1 MPDTNL
7 SRPRDGRLPEIE
19 DIGSN
24 PHPQDTIGELVQRR
38 LSRRAALRGLVGAA
52 ATATL
57 VDQFLASADVALGQ
71 QNAAAQDAAGPQG
84 SGPARNGPSSL
95 TFTELAHQLKPED
108 AVAPGYDMHTVIR
121 WGDPVLPDAPA
132 FDPLHQTAEA
142 QARQFGYN
150 NDYVDFFPLPR
161 GSGNATHGLLAV
173 NHEYTDPQLMFDGL
187 GSGEEARRKTSRE
200 QAMVEIAAHGMS
212 IVEIRKENG
221 RWAAVEGSRLN
232 RRVTGETPMRISG
245 PAAGHERMKTS
256 ADPEGLR
263 VLGTFNNC
271 AGGNTPWG
279 TVITCE
285 ENFNIIFGGNAA
297 ETGAQAAMYKRYG
310 IVKQASYH
318 WGDFMDRFNLDREP
332 NEPNRFG
339 WVVEYDPYDPESLPV
354 KRTALGRFKHEGC
367 THAVA
372 PDGRVVL
379 YSGDDERFDY
389 VYKFVTAR
397 PWNPDDRAA
406 NRDLLDEGTL
416 YVARFEEDGKMRWLP
431 LVQGQGPLTAANGF
445 NSQADVLIETRRA
458 ADLLKATPMDRPED
472 VQANPVNGRVYVM
485 LTNNTRRKTNQVD
498 KINPRANNV
507 HGHVIEMIP
516 PGAGTDRVDHAA
528 LEGTWEIFLMAG
540 KPGVDAGAQYHQN
553 TSAEGW
559 LSCPDNCTFDS
570 KGRIWIATDGA
581 PGTSKVAD
589 GLYAADTDG
598 EGRALT
604 KLFYQAPTGAEVCGP
619 CITPDDETFFL
630 AIQHPGD
637 DNGSSF
643 AKPSSRWPDFQP
655 GMPPRPSI
663 IAITKQGGG
672 KIGS

>member
-7 SRPRDGRLPEIE
+7 PGGRLPEIE

-24 PHPQDTIGELVQRR
+24 PAPRDTIGELVQRR

-57 VDQFLASADVALGQ
+57 TDQLLTSANTAAA

-84 SGPARNGPSSL
+84 TGPLRNGPSSL
-95 TFTELAHQLKPED
+95 TFAELPHQLKPQD
-108 AVAPGYDMHTVIR
+108 AVAPGYEMQTVIR
-121 WGDPVLPDAPA
+121 WGDPVLPGAPV
-132 FDPLHQTAEA
+132 FDPARQTAAA
-142 QARQFGYN
+142 QAMQFGYN
-150 NDYVDFFPLPR
+150 NDYVDFFPLPQ
-161 GSGNATHGLLAV
+161 GSKNATHGLLAV

-187 GSGEEARRKTSRE
+187 GASEDSRLKTSRE
-200 QAMVEIAAHGMS
+200 QAMIEIAAHGMS

-221 RWAAVEGSRLN
+221 RWAPVADSRLN

-245 PAAGHERMKTS
+245 PAAGHDRMKTS
-256 ADPEGLR
+256 ADLEGR
-263 VLGTFNNC
+263 QALGTFNNC

-285 ENFNIIFGGNAA
+285 ENFNQYFGGAAA
-297 ETGAQAAMYKRYG
+297 ETGSQAAMYKRYG
-310 IVKQASYH
+310 IAKQASYH
-318 WGDFMDRFNLDREP
+318 WADFIDRFNLDKEP

-339 WVVEYDPYDPESLPV
+339 WVVEYDPYDPQSVPV

-367 THAVA
+367 THAIA
-372 PDGRVVL
+372 PDGRVVF

-397 PWNPDDRAA
+397 AWNPSDRAA
-406 NRDLLDEGTL
+406 NRDLLDDGTL

-431 LVQGQGPLTAANGF
+431 LVHGQGPLTAANGF
-445 NSQADVLIETRRA
+445 NSQAEVLIETRRA

-485 LTNNTRRKTNQVD
+485 LTNNTRRKAEQVD
-498 KINPRANNV
+498 RINPRANNV

-516 PGAGTDRVDHAA
+516 PGAGTERVDHAA
-528 LEGTWEIFLMAG
+528 LEGTWEIFLIAG
-540 KPGVDAGAQYHQN
+540 KPGTDAGAQYHQSL
-553 TSAEGW
+553 SAEGW

-570 KGRIWIATDGA
+570 KGRIWISTDGA

-619 CITPDDETFFL
+619 CLTPDDETMFL

-637 DNGSSF
+637 DKDSSF
-643 AKPSSRWPDFQP
+643 ANPSTRWPDFKD
-655 GMPPRPSI
+655 GIPPRPAI
-663 IAITKQGGG
+663 IAITKTGGG
-672 KIGS
+672 KIGA